1 MVRSAAGKPGVGMVP
16 GFAYTS
22 GATGVLIGLP
32 AYLGIPVWFL
42 LLGRYLGESVG

>member
-1 MVRSAAGKPGVGMVP
+1 MARSAAGKPGVGMVS

-22 GATGVLIGLP
+22 GALIGLP

>member
-16 GFAYTS
+16 SLAYTS
-22 GATGVLIGLP
+22 GATGDLIGLP